1 MKSLPDTAPLPAQIT
16 KKPAVSG
23 QQAYNLNW
31 FSVIIWGGLDSRLF
45 CGCMHHFPIA
55 YVQGHMVDAPA
66 PGVKQQVARLHLV
79 LCDGLPV

>member
-55 YVQGHMVDAPA
+55 YVQGHMIGAPA
-66 PGVKQQVARLHLV
+66 PGVKQQISRLHLV
-79 LCDGLPV
+79 LCYDLAV